1 MLKEIR
7 WYVETALFLV
17 VSRAIALLPDRL
29 AVPFGIRLG
38 RLFFV
43 LLPKRRQIAI
53 DNISESLPFLER
65 QPGWAGGSAHDLAR
79 ETFENLGRSVVEV
92 CKIYQGRGRHLID
105 AVEFRGLE
113 HYRQA
118 LAKGKGVAGITGH
131 CGNWELLA
139 LSFGARHHQVSV
151 VARRQDN
158 PRLNRITERI
168 RKVYGN
174 GIIYREGALRAMFAG
189 FKRQEMIGLLIDQA
203 VRPDEGILVEFVG
216 RPAWTS
222 RLPALIARKSG
233 AALLPFFIHREG
245 NTHIVTI
252 HPEYLPSQASDP
264 EVCAAEDAAGLTRYI
279 EQYVVQHPTQWYWIH
294 KRWKRAPA
302 HAPVSLETAR
312 PLARKEA
319 DAHR

>member
-1 MLKEIR
+1 VLKEIR
-7 WYVETALFLV
+7 WYMEIALFLA
-17 VSRAIALLPDRL
+17 VSFAVALLPHRVAL
-29 AVPFGIRLG
+29 SAGRWLG

-53 DNISESLPFLER
+53 DNISDSLAFLEK
-65 QPGWAGGSAHDLAR
+65 QPGWAGGSPQAIAL

-92 CKIYQGRGRHLID
+92 CKIYQGRGRRLID

-118 LAKGKGVAGITGH
+118 LAKGKGVAVITAH

-139 LSFGARHHQVSV
+139 LSFGARYHQVSS

-158 PRLNRITERI
+158 PHLNRVTERI

-174 GIIYREGALRAMFAG
+174 GVIYRTGALRAMFAA
-189 FKRQEMIGLLIDQA
+189 FKRQEMVGMLIDQA
-203 VRPDEGILVEFVG
+203 AHPNEGILVDFLG
-216 RPAWTS
+216 RPAWTI

-233 AALLPFFIHREG
+233 AALLPVFIHREG
-245 NTHIVTI
+245 DTQIVTI
-252 HPEYLPSQASDP
+252 HPEYLPSQSEDP

-279 EQYVVQHPTQWYWIH
+279 EDYVIGHPTQWYWIH
-294 KRWKRAPA
+294 KRWKRVPATAPMRSSSDLLVA
-302 HAPVSLETAR
+302 QE
-312 PLARKEA
+312 EA
-319 DAHR
+319 VVNE